1 MPRETV
7 KTYNDV
13 IESVRAFN
21 KALEQ
26 SNRLRERIRFFQSW
40 YYVPELDAVGPSK
53 FIRYKGMTAIEY
65 IRNYAE
71 LDGHVANPVL
81 VKWFHRL
88 EENSPDAIWVRGRVD
103 QLLGRYGKIVHSEA
117 KFSAPKEWS
126 INSQVRTF

>member
-21 KALEQ
+21 KDLEH

-40 YYVPELDAVGPSK
+40 YYVPELDSVGPSK

-71 LDGHVANPVL
+71 LNGQVAESAF
-81 VKWFHRL
+81 VKWFHHL
-88 EENSPDAIWVRGRVD
+88 KENSPEEIWVRQRVD
-103 QLLGRYGKIVHSEA
+103 KLLGRYGKTVQSEA
-117 KFSAPKEWS
+117 KFSAPIEWN
-126 INSQVRTF
+126 IK

>member
-7 KTYNDV
+7 KTYDDV

-21 KALEQ
+21 KDLEH

-71 LDGHVANPVL
+71 LDGRVAEPVF

-88 EENSPDAIWVRGRVD
+88 EENSPDEIWVRQRVD
-103 QLLGRYGKIVHSEA
+103 KLLGRYGKIVHSAA
-117 KFSAPKEWS
+117 KFSAPIEWN
-126 INSQVRTF
+126 IK